1 MVERQFMLQVL
12 LIIFNLLMVLKAY
25 NISSL
30 LVLNEHR
37 SNPLLLLMGTKFN
50 LLILNEQT
58 VWMHHLFNSTVR
70 PRKNNPKTKVCCDQV
85 VGCMTVVILLS

>member
-12 LIIFNLLMVLKAY
+12 LNIFNLLMVLKAY
-25 NISSL
+25 NISGL
-30 LVLNEHR
+30 LVLNNEHR

-50 LLILNEQT
+50 LLILSEQT
-58 VWMHHLFNSTVR
+58 LWVHHLFNSTVH

-85 VGCMTVVILLS
+85 VECTCKRL